1 MESLMRNSVS
11 LSVRNA
17 PKGTL
22 KKFRSA
28 TRWISTH
35 LLGSRLSEVISIHLI
50 FCKDLCKKEFVYG
63 DCGWE
68 DDSSPPRL
76 FTIRIDSSMT
86 RFQQFTTL
94 SHELVHMKQFAKGEL
109 YDYTYRPEI
118 TRWKRR
124 KINVE
129 KTDYKDL
136 PWEKEAYKLQRNLII
151 SWAKETGNM
160 KFIHKKK

>member
-1 MESLMRNSVS
+1 MRNPT

-22 KKFRSA
+22 KQFRSA
-28 TRWISTH
+28 IRSISSY

-50 FCKDLCKKEFVYG
+50 FRKDLAKKEFVYG

-68 DDSSPPRL
+68 GDGSSPRL
-76 FTIRIDSSMT
+76 FTIRIDPSMT

-136 PWEKEAYKLQRNLII
+136 PWEKIE
-151 SWAKETGNM
+151 KE
-160 KFIHKKK
+160 

>member
-1 MESLMRNSVS
+1 MRNPT

-22 KKFRSA
+22 KQFRSA
-28 TRWISTH
+28 IRSISSY

-50 FCKDLCKKEFVYG
+50 FRKDLAKKEFVYG

-68 DDSSPPRL
+68 GDGSSARL
-76 FTIRIDSSMT
+76 FTIRIDPSMT

>member
-1 MESLMRNSVS
+1 MRNPT

-22 KKFRSA
+22 KQFRSA
-28 TRWISTH
+28 IRSISSY

-50 FCKDLCKKEFVYG
+50 FRKDLAKKEFVYG

-68 DDSSPPRL
+68 GDGSSPRL
-76 FTIRIDSSMT
+76 FTIRIDPSMT

-136 PWEKEAYKLQRNLII
+136 PWEKEAYKKQNSRKL
-151 SWAKETGNM
+151 
-160 KFIHKKK
+160 KKR

>member
-1 MESLMRNSVS
+1 
-11 LSVRNA
+11 
-17 PKGTL
+17 
-22 KKFRSA
+22 
-28 TRWISTH
+28 
-35 LLGSRLSEVISIHLI
+35 
-50 FCKDLCKKEFVYG
+50 
-63 DCGWE
+63 
-68 DDSSPPRL
+68 
-76 FTIRIDSSMT
+76 MT
-86 RFQQFTTL
+86 RFQQFITL

-129 KTDYKDL
+129 KTDYQDL

-151 SWAKETGNM
+151 SWAQETGNM

>member
-1 MESLMRNSVS
+1 MRNST
-11 LSVRNA
+11 LSVRNV

-22 KKFRSA
+22 KQFRSA
-28 TRWISTH
+28 IRSISSY

-50 FCKDLCKKEFVYG
+50 FRKDLAKKEFVYG

-68 DDSSPPRL
+68 GDGSSPRL
-76 FTIRIDSSMT
+76 FTIRIDPSMT

>member
-1 MESLMRNSVS
+1 MRNPT

-22 KKFRSA
+22 KQFRSA
-28 TRWISTH
+28 IRSISSY

-50 FCKDLCKKEFVYG
+50 FRKDLAKKEFVYG

-68 DDSSPPRL
+68 GGGSSPRL
-76 FTIRIDSSMT
+76 FTILIDPSMT

-94 SHELVHMKQFAKGEL
+94 IHELVHMKQLAKGEL

>member
-1 MESLMRNSVS
+1 MRNPT

-28 TRWISTH
+28 TRSICAF
-35 LLGSRLSEVISIHLI
+35 LLGSRLSEVTSIHLI
-50 FCKDLCKKEFVYG
+50 FRKNLAKKEFVYG

-68 DDSSPPRL
+68 DDSSPPRM
-76 FTIRIDSSMT
+76 FTIRIDSDMT
-86 RFQQFTTL
+86 RFQQFITL

-109 YDYTYRPEI
+109 YGYTHRPEI

-124 KINVE
+124 KINVD
-129 KTDYKDL
+129 KTDYQDL